1 MITIKQIEP
10 QDLPALNQLYHELMG
25 TPSNEQQMNAQQMQK
40 TFQQMKKQ
48 GHYYVLGAYDQD
60 ELVGS
65 VMGVECMDMLG
76 SCEPF
81 MVVENVI
88 VSERVRRQGVGQ
100 KLMLKIEHIA
110 KDLGCVYIILVSGD
124 QRKEAHRFYEKLG
137 FKDEKVQGYRKHL

>member
-25 TPSNEQQMNAQQMQK
+25 TPPNEQHMNAQQMQK

-48 GHYYVLGAYDQD
+48 GQYYVLGAYDQD
-60 ELVGS
+60 KLVGS
-65 VMGVECMDMLG
+65 VMGVECMDLMG

-110 KDLGCVYIILVSGD
+110 KDLGCAYIILVSGD

-137 FKDEKVQGYRKHL
+137 FREELVQGYRKHL